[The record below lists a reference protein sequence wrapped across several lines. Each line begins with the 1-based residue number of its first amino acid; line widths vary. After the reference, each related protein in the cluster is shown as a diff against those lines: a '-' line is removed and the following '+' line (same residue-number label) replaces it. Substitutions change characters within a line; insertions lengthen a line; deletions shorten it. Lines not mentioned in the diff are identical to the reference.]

1 MANKESSELG
11 NLPTSPMAKR
21 ARMCEECLL
30 GNLPTSPMAKRV
42 RTCEECVRRSIPLFI
57 GLTNRQLAFGFDVNY
72 NKQRPPRLVLVPCTW
87 SKNYVIGLYGR
98 IGLQCYNL
106 QKGTNLKFKHLEKHS
121 TELTGYFSYYITL
134 EATDPATGSV
144 CSFQTQFSD
153 AGSRISLG
161 TRITWFTIASRIKQ
175 IPHHTLTRR
184 IFQLII
190 TVETMSTQISEIEQE
205 QLLEKLEIFK
215 IHGRD
220 KRRRKILRIIGKFFP
235 ARFLSLDVLKKYLE
249 EKIFPRLGRKPFS
262 ILYIHTGVQRS
273 ENFPGISALRAI
285 YDAIPV
291 NVRDNL
297 QEVYFLHPGLQSRLF
312 LATCGR
318 FLFSGGLYGK
328 LRYISRVDYLWE
340 HVRRNEIEMPEFVYD
355 HDDDLEYRPMMD
367 YGQESDH
374 ARVYAEATV
383 DSPVSSFSMRCIS

>member
-1 MANKESSELG
+1 MTNKESSEVG

-42 RTCEECVRRSIPLFI
+42 RTCEECLRRPIPLFI

-72 NKQRPPRLVLVPCTW
+72 NKQLPPRLVPVPSTW

-106 QKGTNLKFKHLEKHS
+106 QKGTNFKFKRLEKHS
-121 TELTGYFSYYITL
+121 TVRTGYLSYYITL

-153 AGSRISLG
+153 AGRRRFSLG
-161 TRITWFTIASRIKQ
+161 ARITWFTIASRIKQ
-175 IPHHTLTRR
+175 IPHHHTLTRR

-235 ARFLSLDVLKKYLE
+235 ARFLSLDVLKK
-249 EKIFPRLGRKPFS
+249 
-262 ILYIHTGVQRS
+262 T

-328 LRYISRVDYLWE
+328 LRYVSRVDYLWE

-374 ARVYAEATV
+374 ARVYAGAAV

>member
-1 MANKESSELG
+1 MEG
-11 NLPTSPMAKR
+11 
-21 ARMCEECLL
+21 
-30 GNLPTSPMAKRV
+30 
-42 RTCEECVRRSIPLFI
+42 
-57 GLTNRQLAFGFDVNY
+57 
-72 NKQRPPRLVLVPCTW
+72 
-87 SKNYVIGLYGR
+87 
-98 IGLQCYNL
+98 
-106 QKGTNLKFKHLEKHS
+106 
-121 TELTGYFSYYITL
+121 
-134 EATDPATGSV
+134 
-144 CSFQTQFSD
+144 
-153 AGSRISLG
+153 
-161 TRITWFTIASRIKQ
+161 
-175 IPHHTLTRR
+175 HHTLTRR

-235 ARFLSLDVLKKYLE
+235 ARFLSLDVLKTYLE

-262 ILYIHTGVQRS
+262 ILYVHTGVQRS

-328 LRYISRVDYLWE
+328 LRYVSRVDYLWE

-374 ARVYAEATV
+374 ARVYAGAAV
-383 DSPVSSFSMRCIS
+383 DSPVSSFSMSFIIFAGFLPSEPSVECFIFLRFTNSENDGISGRLIGERLGLVTSSCVGSSTCGSAVYVVPSSCSMFCDGSVTRIGSPDVSSSLAIELSRLDEVLLAKPGDENSRRVVSSGGGSRELLQATSNLIWMLTCITRFLALLYRKLFATKKISGLV